1 MHWLSLTSAWFG
13 LAALLIIAMYIL
25 KKRYEPKRISSHL
38 LWRQVLQEQEANRPW
53 QRLKQQ
59 LLLWLQLMILL
70 LIVIALM
77 EPAVERKLAEDT
89 HAVILL
95 DRSASM
101 ATSIDTD
108 GKTYL
113 DTAKHE
119 LISWLDKEWGGGEVT
134 LIVNGEYPQILANQ
148 SNQKQELVRIIEDID
163 PYYGTT
169 DDETALSLARALAS
183 SSEQSMIHYFVDE
196 RYNIN
201 QEIIQAEENS
211 LEVWHMYASPAAAE
225 DERIRSFTLSQEERA
240 VRGFATVMHAPQEQ
254 RELEL
259 TITAYNEQGRK
270 LSDKSYKQSAAASGV
285 TTFQMYDLPQG
296 HYYMARLTPHDQ
308 DPNPYNNKQY
318 GLIAEERVYEA
329 LLISDGNLFLE
340 KALQLMNVGVT
351 KLAPTSAVPSQEL
364 LSTVHFIITDGS
376 YEKLTKDN
384 AWKDVLDRFPLW
396 IVDHP
401 AADQQAKLVHAE
413 PVVNEHEVTQYFTM
427 DDIFISSIRELSAEE
442 LAPHDVLVQYGG
454 AAAILAGTHNQKPLL
469 RYTFAL
475 QDSDLPLRAVFPLLV
490 MNSVDYLVSGSSKQL
505 GSMLANAIP
514 TLSMSADTSASYWHR
529 LDEEPSDE
537 KISETAVEDGY
548 VTAPSVPGVY
558 SLIELNEKGDTVQ
571 QRTAVITADA
581 TEFATASIA
590 ELISGSSN
598 AEEPNVQSE
607 GRGMSK
613 LTAWLAACLMLLL
626 LLEWEVYRRG
636 I

>member
-1 MHWLSLTSAWFG
+1 
-13 LAALLIIAMYIL
+13 
-25 KKRYEPKRISSHL
+25 
-38 LWRQVLQEQEANRPW
+38 
-53 QRLKQQ
+53 
-59 LLLWLQLMILL
+59 
-70 LIVIALM
+70 
-77 EPAVERKLAEDT
+77 
-89 HAVILL
+89 
-95 DRSASM
+95 
-101 ATSIDTD
+101 
-108 GKTYL
+108 
-113 DTAKHE
+113 
-119 LISWLDKEWGGGEVT
+119 
-134 LIVNGEYPQILANQ
+134 
-148 SNQKQELVRIIEDID
+148 
-163 PYYGTT
+163 
-169 DDETALSLARALAS
+169 
-183 SSEQSMIHYFVDE
+183 
-196 RYNIN
+196 
-201 QEIIQAEENS
+201 
-211 LEVWHMYASPAAAE
+211 
-225 DERIRSFTLSQEERA
+225 
-240 VRGFATVMHAPQEQ
+240 
-254 RELEL
+254 
-259 TITAYNEQGRK
+259 
-270 LSDKSYKQSAAASGV
+270 

-396 IVDHP
+396 NVDHP

-413 PVVNEHEVTQYFTM
+413 PVVKEHEVTQYFTM

-558 SLIELNEKGDTVQ
+558 SLVELNEKGDTVQ

-607 GRGMSK
+607 GTGMSK